1 MDALVALTDDVIA
14 TGSED
19 GMIRVM
25 QILPNKFCE
34 WDHILPLSLLQRL
47 QSLINAVGVIATHE
61 EYPIERMKL
70 DRRQKWLGS
79 VSHDECIKLT
89 DVEGLLEDSDDE
101 GGEKE
106 DDDDDDDDDEDM
118 DADAKPEAEDDSDKD
133 EDEEEEEEEGE
144 SDSDSDSDVDMDDA
158 RDRKKKKGGKS
169 GMGDMGRAA
178 KQAEDDGGF
187 FDDL

>member
-34 WDHILPLSLLQRL
+34 LGFPPLPQSRECPLIQLL
-47 QSLINAVGVIATHE
+47 VGVIATHD

-70 DRRQKWLGS
+70 DHRKKWLGS

-89 DVEGLLEDSDDE
+89 DVENMLEDSDDE
-101 GGEKE
+101 GGQEGE
-106 DDDDDDDDDEDM
+106 GDNDDDETM
-118 DADAKPEAEDDSDKD
+118 DGDDNADDDEEDGTEEEPSG
-133 EDEEEEEEEGE
+133 EDEE
-144 SDSDSDSDVDMDDA
+144 DSDSDVDMDEG
-158 RDRKKKKGGKS
+158 RDRKKRGKGGKA